1 MHITKLI
8 TEDILELCKYLNMNV
23 IEYHDIDDFHK
34 DGFIIVIQK

>member
-1 MHITKLI
+1 MI

-23 IEYHDIDDFHK
+23 IEYHDIDDCRK